1 MKCNKC
7 NNYFDIKE
15 LKQVEESVFCKGCFS
30 SLLDDALSP
39 KNMRKKLP
47 INKKSEL
54 TRKSPRLGRVEFTF
68 YMIVVWLFLPV
79 LTQFIIFKF
88 LNYPITHQLLSKDLI
103 LVLDSFKPLEVVRVG
118 SGYSGT
124 YNAMNLWMIQIP
136 ISMIYAHGRLKD
148 IGWNPLLSIV
158 LGFPVINL
166 LLCFW
171 KGTKGENNYGL
182 PSGETAL
189 GKKIVVYGSPV
200 IVPVALSIFGI
211 ILYG

>member
-15 LKQVEESVFCKGCFS
+15 LKQVEESLFCKGCFS
-30 SLLDDALSP
+30 SLLDDVLSP

-47 INKKSEL
+47 INQKSEL
-54 TRKSPRLGRVEFTF
+54 MRKSPRLGRVEFTF
-68 YMIVVWLFLPV
+68 CMIVVWLFLPV

-103 LVLDSFKPLEVVRVG
+103 VVLDSFQPLKVVRFG
-118 SGYSGT
+118 SGYSGI

-136 ISMIYAHGRLKD
+136 ISIIYAHGRLKD
-148 IGWNPLLSIV
+148 IGWNPVFSLV
-158 LGFPVINL
+158 LGLPVVNL

-182 PSGETAL
+182 PSEEAAL
-189 GKKIVVYGSPV
+189 GKKIVVYGSPL

-211 ILYG
+211 LLFG

>member
-15 LKQVEESVFCKGCFS
+15 LKQVEESLFCKGCFS
-30 SLLDDALSP
+30 SLLDDVLSS

-47 INKKSEL
+47 INQKSEL

-103 LVLDSFKPLEVVRVG
+103 LVLDSFQPLEVVRVG
-118 SGYSGT
+118 SGYSGI

-136 ISMIYAHGRLKD
+136 ISINYAHGRLKD
-148 IGWNPLLSIV
+148 IGWNPVLSIV
-158 LGFPVINL
+158 LGLPVINL

-182 PSGETAL
+182 PSGEAAL
-189 GKKIVVYGSPV
+189 GKKIVVYGSPI

>member
-15 LKQVEESVFCKGCFS
+15 LKQVEESLFCKGCFS
-30 SLLDDALSP
+30 SLLDDVLSL

-47 INKKSEL
+47 INQKSEL
-54 TRKSPRLGRVEFTF
+54 MRKSPRLGRVEFTF
-68 YMIVVWLFLPV
+68 CMIVVWLFLPV

-103 LVLDSFKPLEVVRVG
+103 VVLDSFQPLKVVRFG
-118 SGYSGT
+118 SSYSGI

-136 ISMIYAHGRLKD
+136 ISIIYAHGRLKD
-148 IGWNPLLSIV
+148 IGWNPVFSVV
-158 LGFPVINL
+158 LGLPVVNL

-182 PSGETAL
+182 PSEEAAL
-189 GKKIVVYGSPV
+189 GKKIVVYGSPL

-211 ILYG
+211 LLFG

>member
-15 LKQVEESVFCKGCFS
+15 LKQVEESLFCKGCFS

-39 KNMRKKLP
+39 KKMRKKLP
-47 INKKSEL
+47 INKKGEL

-103 LVLDSFKPLEVVRVG
+103 LVLESFKPLEVVRVG

-158 LGFPVINL
+158 LGLPVINL
-166 LLCFW
+166 LLCLW

-182 PSGETAL
+182 PSGEAAL

-200 IVPVALSIFGI
+200 IIPVALSIFGI